1 MTMLYKL
8 DPSHNWRLRYHL
20 HMPDGNLTDPNG
32 LCQYK
37 GIYHVFHQY
46 EPRWPKDMGHGW
58 GHWSSPDM
66 TTWYWHGGAIMPSV
80 QTDKNGS
87 YSGSGIVNGDELW
100 LYYTGNE
107 LEPGGRAAGFDYD
120 FKGRKANETLVI
132 AKDASD
138 EYVTGRL
145 LLGEKLPVLCNDQY
159 PAYASNH
166 VRDPKVWRQD
176 GKWWMLLG
184 CRTMESH
191 GRALLYTSDDG
202 IAWEMAGS
210 ATNTGDGPFG
220 YMWECPSVAKF
231 GDKEFLFVCPQ
242 GVPKRQ
248 YRFQTIHNSGFFPID
263 GKVIDLLS
271 QDPDKQAGTHPY
283 ACIDENTFVELDF
296 GFDFYADQVFE
307 DERGRKII
315 IAWAGVAD
323 MEFEYDVPTTPE
335 WGHTL
340 TMPREL
346 TMNEAG
352 RICQWPVEEMDSLR
366 EDEVAWSTEAAHGA
380 TGFMGSSTYDKFSM
394 EGAIGARLSGIGDI
408 TIDGIEGKG
417 HVMLNGDLEFVV
429 NDMDAELV
437 FHSHAGRYR
446 SVRRLLLSNLT
457 AGKVE
462 SLRIMVDTSVVEIFV
477 NGGEATMTTRWFPL
491 DIKNLAVT
499 STLKGEHHAWNQ
511 HGFTFQNI
519 A

>member
-1 MTMLYKL
+1 MTMLVRL
-8 DPSHNWRLRYHL
+8 DPSHNWRLKYHL
-20 HMPDGNLTDPNG
+20 QMPDGNLTDPNG
-32 LCQYK
+32 LSQFK
-37 GIYHVFHQY
+37 GTYHIFHQY

-87 YSGSGIVNGDELW
+87 YSGSGIVVGDELW

-107 LEPGGRAAGFDYD
+107 LEPGGKAAGFDYD
-120 FKGRKANETLVI
+120 FKGRKANETLVRCTDDGDQCHI
-132 AKDASD
+132 
-138 EYVTGRL
+138 T
-145 LLGEKLPVLCNDQY
+145 LGEKQPVLCNDQY

-166 VRDPKVWRQD
+166 VRDPKVWKQD
-176 GKWWMLLG
+176 GKFWMLLG

-191 GRALLYTSDDG
+191 GCALLYSSDDG
-202 IAWEMAGS
+202 IKWEMAGS
-210 ATNTGDGPFG
+210 ATNKDDENPFG

-242 GVPKRQ
+242 GVPKTE
-248 YRFQTIHNSGFFPID
+248 YRFQTIHNSGYFPID
-263 GKVIDLLS
+263 GKVIDLLG
-271 QDPDKQAGTHPY
+271 QDPGKQDAEKPFP
-283 ACIDENTFVELDF
+283 CIDRDSFVELDY
-296 GFDFYADQVFE
+296 GFDFYACQVFE
-307 DERGRKII
+307 DERGRKIL

-346 TMNEAG
+346 TLNEAG
-352 RICQWPVEEMDSLR
+352 KICQWPVEEMDSLR
-366 EDEVAWSTEAAHGA
+366 EDEVEWSAEAADGA
-380 TGFMGSSTYDKFSM
+380 TGYMGSSTYNKFSM
-394 EGAIGARLSGIGDI
+394 EGAIGARLNGIGDI
-408 TIDGIEGKG
+408 TIDNIEGKG
-417 HVMLNGDLEFVV
+417 HVMLNGDLEFVI
-429 NDMDAELV
+429 NDTDAELV
-437 FHSHAGRYR
+437 FHSHACRFR

-477 NGGEATMTTRWFPL
+477 NGGEAAMTTRWFPL
-491 DIKNLAVT
+491 DITKLAVT